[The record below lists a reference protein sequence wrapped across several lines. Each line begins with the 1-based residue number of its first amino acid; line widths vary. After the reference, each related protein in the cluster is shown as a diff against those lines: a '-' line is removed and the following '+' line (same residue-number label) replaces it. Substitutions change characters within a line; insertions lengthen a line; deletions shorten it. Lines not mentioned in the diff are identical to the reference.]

1 MAIEGPLRELGI
13 HDVFQLLDLSR
24 KTGRLRVSSALRDN
38 EGTVYFR
45 VGRIVAATIRSNPH
59 PLGALL
65 LRSGRITEAD
75 LARARAVQEA
85 PGEDRRLGEI
95 LVAQHV
101 VSVRELERAIM
112 RQVETVVFELLS
124 WQEGFFS
131 FAEEDVQAPA
141 GAEGMVAL
149 PTESLLMEG
158 ARRLDEWTQIQ
169 QRIPSLA
176 VIPVLAE
183 AEEGIAPSRLDLLP
197 HEWEVLSLV
206 DGVQDLRAIA
216 RTLERSEFEVAR
228 IAFGLATIAVI
239 DVLAPTDATEPD
251 RSGEHLATCLAEA
264 RDALLAERLDD
275 ALARAATAVSLAP
288 QDPEARSTLARVLL
302 RQGREAEAAEELR
315 IALEADAAHAGALME
330 RARLAARHGELA
342 RAIESWQRVL
352 AACPESPLG
361 EQARHAIAHA
371 SQLAAVLEAVDA

>member
-45 VGRIVAATIRSNPH
+45 DGRIVAATIRSNPH

-75 LARARAVQEA
+75 FARARAAQEA
-85 PGEDRRLGEI
+85 SGETRKVGEI
-95 LVAQHV
+95 LVSQGTLGP
-101 VSVRELERAIM
+101 RELERTIM
-112 RQVETVVFELLS
+112 RQVEAVVFELLS

-131 FAEEDVQAPA
+131 FVEEDVVMPA

-169 QRIPSLA
+169 QRVAHLG
-176 VIPVLAE
+176 VVPVLAE
-183 AEEGIAPSRLDLLP
+183 PVEGVSPSRLDLLP
-197 HEWEVLSLV
+197 HEWEVLALV
-206 DGVQDLRAIA
+206 DGEQDLRAIA
-216 RTLERSEFEVAR
+216 TNLGRSEFDVAR
-228 IAFGLATIAVI
+228 IAFGLVTIAVI
-239 DVLAPTDATEPD
+239 EVRDPVAAAPVDRTIGQFATLLT
-251 RSGEHLATCLAEA
+251 GA
-264 RDALLAERLDD
+264 RDALQQERLDD
-275 ALARAATAVSLAP
+275 ALTHAAAAVSLAP
-288 QDPEARSTLARVLL
+288 ADAEARATLARVLL

-315 IALEADAAHAGALME
+315 IALDADPRHPGALME
-330 RARLAARHGELA
+330 SARLAARHGELE
-342 RAIESWQRVL
+342 RAIGLWQRIVS
-352 AACPESPLG
+352 ACPDTPVA
-361 EQARHAIAHA
+361 EQAHHAIAHA
-371 SQLAAVLEAVDA
+371 SRLAAVLEAVDA